1 MTVKSFMKIMPVN
14 SAYGVPIN
22 YMVFNNK
29 SRKILAQGSKNEIM
43 ATEYISLNIVDVDL
57 DDNEVDINVEE

>member
-14 SAYGVPIN
+14 SAYGVTIN

-29 SRKILAQGSKNEIM
+29 NRDILIQGSKNEIM
-43 ATEYISLNIVDVDL
+43 ASEYISLNIVDIDL